1 METCAPLLPPHK
13 RSLAAQ
19 RLNEVAARGAFQLP
33 QCETC
38 GSFSW
43 PMHELCPRCLGDLSL
58 NDAPRGATLIAKTA
72 VLAPVAPYF
81 RNSGVAWHAGL
92 VALAAGPSA
101 LAFIHPEVTSGTPLT
116 MTLLLDRAGQ
126 AVLYGAPE
134 GKMPSDDP
142 QWREMSSP
150 PQA

>member
-1 METCAPLLPPHK
+1 
-13 RSLAAQ
+13 
-19 RLNEVAARGAFQLP
+19 
-33 QCETC
+33 
-38 GSFSW
+38 
-43 PMHELCPRCLGDLSL
+43 MHELCPRCLGDLSL

-101 LAFIHPEVTSGTPLT
+101 LAFIHPEATSGTSLT

-142 QWREMSSP
+142 QWREMSST